1 MPINHLI
8 ISPYALTAYNPNT
21 IPDQPV
27 AKVTRDDGFS
37 ERLPWGNTEP
47 VIPAHLMAGT
57 DLIELAKREK
67 NYQKLQSLTGLYDEA
82 FNHIEMR
89 PASFTKMATF
99 WMYAYSLGKGLSF
112 IMPLIVILSY
122 GFLYLSFK
130 NEFTAYEVFQENL
143 IIFITQLG
151 VPIAIWVIS
160 SLYFKLFGFKKGQGA
175 KWSLNRQTGMV
186 TLYQLQNEKGQQ
198 QRIVIEKPFFE
209 FDAYLMTLPNCQGF
223 AYYTLYLQHR
233 YQQQLLIKDLLDNE
247 VGNKQEAYAMW
258 CFLQNYMDTSQPL
271 PEFGDLEFFRAY
283 DPTTFEYD
291 QHTGRNPR
299 YWRDMPYELW
309 QSKCADM
316 AQQVFKLRLN
326 SYDNIMAKHVR
337 Y

>member
-99 WMYAYSLGKGLSF
+99 WMYAYSLGKGLTF
-112 IMPLIVILSY
+112 IMPIIVFLTYLFLSFALKEDNILSRY
-122 GFLYLSFK
+122 WCQFAV
-130 NEFTAYEVFQENL
+130 EL
-143 IIFITQLG
+143 II
-151 VPIAIWVIS
+151 PILIWILS
-160 SLYFKLFGFKKGQGA
+160 SFYFKLFGFKRGQGA

-186 TLYQLQNEKGQQ
+186 TLYQLQAEKGQQ
-198 QRIVIEKPFFE
+198 QRVAIEKPFYE
-209 FDAYLMTLPNCQGF
+209 FDAYLMTLLNRQGF

-233 YQQQLLIKDLLDNE
+233 YQKELLIKDVLDNE

-271 PEFGDLEFFRAY
+271 PELGDLEFFRAY
-283 DPTTFEYD
+283 DPTTLEYD
-291 QHTGRNPR
+291 QQTGRNPR